1 LTEAD
6 YVLFKLQQMMKLD
19 VGMLDTL
26 VSSFEALDYDDNGF
40 LDVGVEVCR
49 LIYMLH
55 RS

>member
-1 LTEAD
+1 
-6 YVLFKLQQMMKLD
+6 MMKLD

-49 LIYMLH
+49 LIYTLH